1 MESSRISP
9 SQGHVISGV
18 SLDDHTFEGKVKAAQ
33 LFQFAE
39 DPRRTEDERV
49 YKSDPTL
56 QALRQIRLEVQRLFT
71 GQKKK
76 NVEPYATYIL
86 NLHEGGVGIT
96 PTVVLWTRSELIQED
111 RQDGMAQLM
120 IPFEEQLVAIDGE
133 TQLAARY
140 VARDMNPET
149 AKNWVAIKV
158 CHGRDVNWARQ
169 AFHDLNVLGVHP
181 SAALAISMDARD
193 PMTSVARTVED
204 TVPFFR
210 GRINKVRRQLGKRDT
225 DVLTITALR
234 GACITVAEGIGGVR
248 YGAKPVAIPQ
258 DRVPQIEKVAVEWL
272 EAVADRIGPAI
283 EDRERTLAGAPP
295 VMAAIGAMG
304 HVLVNIATD
313 AERQTKI
320 TELAER
326 LTLIDWTKGK
336 SWEGIAGKFTPKG
349 RFSVGGSKETSYA
362 IYAAL
367 TDPTSEGYQRVRR
380 GRVAVA

>member
-1 MESSRISP
+1 MASSGISP

-18 SLDDHTFEGKVKAAQ
+18 VLDDHTFEGKVKAAQ

-56 QALRQIRLEVQRLFT
+56 QAIRQVRLEVQRLFT

-76 NVEPYATYIL
+76 NVEPYAKYIL
-86 NLHEGGVGIT
+86 NLHEGGIGLT
-96 PTVVLWTRSELIQED
+96 PTIVLWTRSELIHEE

-149 AKNWVAIKV
+149 AKGWVAIKV

-283 EDRERTLAGAPP
+283 EDRERTVAGAPP

-304 HVLVNIATD
+304 HVLVNVTTD
-313 AERQTKI
+313 TERHSKI
-320 TELAER
+320 TEMAER

-336 SWEGIAGKFTPKG
+336 HWEGIAGKFTPKG
-349 RFSVGGSKETSYA
+349 RFSVGGSKETAYA
-362 IYAAL
+362 IYASL

-380 GRVAVA
+380 GKVAAA